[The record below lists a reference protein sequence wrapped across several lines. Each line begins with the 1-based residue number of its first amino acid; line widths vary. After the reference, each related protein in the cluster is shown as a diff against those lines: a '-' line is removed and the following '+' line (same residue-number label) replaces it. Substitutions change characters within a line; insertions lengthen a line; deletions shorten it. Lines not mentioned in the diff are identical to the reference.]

1 MDVNAIQQMMQPQ
14 VATAPVAPVQQ
25 PQQYR
30 EVIQSVKALNAAEM
44 FGQQNELMFH
54 IDRQSRRMVIRVV
67 NRETQEVVSQVP
79 PEYILR
85 LAEDLKA
92 PAV

>member
-1 MDVNAIQQMMQPQ
+1 MDVSAIHQMMQPQ
-14 VATAPVAPVQQ
+14 AATASVAPVQQ
-25 PQQYR
+25 PPEYR

-54 IDRQSRRMVIRVV
+54 LDRPSHRMVIQVV

-85 LAEDLKA
+85 LAADLKA
-92 PAV
+92 PTV